1 MAHTTKSCLVRTTVL
16 ILLITLAQEFSHE
29 GHQAKARHGVWTD
42 RIIGGAAP
50 WQQSGDSRIAMT
62 PGDSHRDAGATL
74 NSKGRLKTI
83 GRAISPRRGS
93 LMNEIGGRQGSGTV
107 WGTTAQEMQPPLSPD
122 SKAAIGQR
130 RSGRSIS
137 PAIPLEPAGT
147 NFSDYVSS
155 ISLPNSCDGLS
166 LEDAVIQKRKDCVQ
180 CLLASGANPRI
191 ANRSGLTPLHEAAKR
206 CYSQLIEVLISSG
219 SDVNA
224 RDRSGKTPLH
234 YSVRLAR
241 FGGTRFLP
249 PSEPLASIEA
259 ILAGGAHADARDKSG
274 ASVLHDLVHQ
284 SGPQVRKIMARVLE
298 AGTALEGRTNSGW
311 TPLHEASAYH
321 WPENVK
327 FLIVKGADV
336 NSATRRADTP
346 LLLALGIS
354 NSQEL
359 RSGEKDDDLLAT
371 VRILVEEGA
380 DVNARND
387 RGMSPLG
394 RAVKTGAI
402 DLAAFLRA
410 HGAEE

>member
-1 MAHTTKSCLVRTTVL
+1 MAHSTKSCLVRTTVL

-29 GHQAKARHGVWTD
+29 GHQAKARQGVWID

-50 WQQSGDSRIAMT
+50 CQQSGDPTIAMT
-62 PGDSHRDAGATL
+62 PGDSHRDAGAAL
-74 NSKGRLKTI
+74 NSKGKLKTI
-83 GRAISPRRGS
+83 GRAFSPKRGS
-93 LMNEIGGRQGSGTV
+93 LMNEIGGRQGPGTV
-107 WGTTAQEMQPPLSPD
+107 WGITAQEMQSPLSPD

-137 PAIPLEPAGT
+137 PAIPLEATGT
-147 NFSDYVSS
+147 IFLDYVSS

-166 LEDAVIQKRKDCVQ
+166 LEDAVIQTRKDCVE

-206 CYSQLIEVLISSG
+206 CYSQLIKVLISAG

-224 RDRSGKTPLH
+224 KDRSGKTPLH
-234 YSVRLAR
+234 YAVTLAR
-241 FGGTRFLP
+241 FGGTRLLG
-249 PSEPLASIEA
+249 SDEPTATIET
-259 ILAGGAHADARDKSG
+259 ILAAGAHADARDKDG
-274 ASVLHDLVHQ
+274 ASALHDLSRQH
-284 SGPQVRKIMARVLE
+284 GPQVIRLIERFLA
-298 AGTALEGRTNSGW
+298 AGAALEGKTKFGR
-311 TPLHEASAYH
+311 TPLHEACAYRC
-321 WPENVK
+321 PENVK

-336 NSATRRADTP
+336 NAETRRADTP
-346 LLLALGIS
+346 LLLAFQIS

-359 RSGEKDDDLLAT
+359 RSGEKDDALLAT
-371 VRILVEEGA
+371 VKILVEAGA

-387 RGMSPLG
+387 RCMTPLG